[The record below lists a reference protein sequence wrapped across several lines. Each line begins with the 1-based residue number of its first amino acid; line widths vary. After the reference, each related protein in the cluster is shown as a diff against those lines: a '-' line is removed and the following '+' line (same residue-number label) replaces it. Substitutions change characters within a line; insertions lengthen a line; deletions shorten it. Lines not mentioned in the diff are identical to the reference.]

1 LHVRGTYM
9 AARYDRLDALRGA
22 AMLWMTLFHLC
33 FDLSYF
39 GWWRQDFRGDAFW
52 TLQRT
57 GIVALFLWCAGMGQ
71 ALAWHAQLPNRR
83 FLARWCQIACCAAL
97 VSAGSYVLFPRSF
110 IYFGVLH
117 GMAVMLLLVRPL
129 RGAGKY
135 LWGLGLLAL
144 LSPWGA
150 AWLLSGP
157 LSNWAAIFNSRVL
170 NGLGWITR
178 KPDTEDYVP
187 IFPWLGVL
195 CWGLACGIWVLRHRP
210 AWLTGPLWRGAQPL
224 AILGRYSLGYYMLH
238 QPVMLGILWLL
249 K

>member
-1 LHVRGTYM
+1 MT
-9 AARYDRLDALRGA
+9 ARYDRLDALRGA

-39 GWWRQDFRGDAFW
+39 GWWRQDFRGDIFW

-57 GIVALFLWCAGMGQ
+57 GIVALFLWCAGVGQ
-71 ALAWHAQLPNRR
+71 ALAWHAQLPVRR
-83 FLARWCQIACCAAL
+83 FLMRWCQIAGCAAL
-97 VSAGSYVLFPRSF
+97 VSVGSYVLFPRSF

-117 GMAVMLLLVRPL
+117 GMAVMLLLLRPL
-129 RGAGKY
+129 RGAGQC
-135 LWGLGLLAL
+135 LWWVGGLAL

-150 AWLLSGP
+150 TWLLSGP
-157 LSNWAAIFNSRVL
+157 LSDYAEVFNSHML
-170 NGLGWITR
+170 NGLGWVTR

-195 CWGLACGIWVLRHRP
+195 CWGMACGTWVLQHRP
-210 AWLTGPLWRGAQPL
+210 TWLAGPLWRGAQPL

-238 QPVMLGILWLL
+238 QPVMLGILWLFT
-249 K
+249 